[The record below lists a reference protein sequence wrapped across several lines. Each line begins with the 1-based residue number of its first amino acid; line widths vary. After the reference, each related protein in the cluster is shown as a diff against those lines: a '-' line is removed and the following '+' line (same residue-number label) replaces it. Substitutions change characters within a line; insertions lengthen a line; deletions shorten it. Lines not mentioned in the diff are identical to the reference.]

1 MERSDSHKDE
11 NEHISGRLRSERPR
25 LEPLELDRV
34 RTTAFS
40 RARRA
45 GGRSLA
51 RRRLAVAGLT
61 IGLMAAGTGGVIA
74 AGGASHSAGNAATA
88 QYGLGGVAGSTTHKK
103 GTFNYRIHLHVPFNQ
118 TLTRV
123 SVRLNGRLV
132 LVLVGNK
139 ASSTVN
145 VPLPCGTGL
154 ITLRAVTSS
163 GQVLVE
169 YRHLQ
174 PCVTVGSRKR

>member
-1 MERSDSHKDE
+1 MERRDSNKDE
-11 NEHISGRLRSERPR
+11 NENISGRLRSERPQ

-34 RTTAFS
+34 RTSAMS

-45 GGRSLA
+45 GGRSAA

-74 AGGASHSAGNAATA
+74 AGGASHTAGNAATA
-88 QYGLGGVAGSTTHKK
+88 QYGLGGVAGSSPHKQA
-103 GTFNYRIHLHVPFNQ
+103 TFNYRIHLYVPFHE

-123 SVRLNGRLV
+123 SVRLNGRVV
-132 LVLVGNK
+132 LVLVGQK

-163 GQVLVE
+163 GRVLIE

-174 PCVTVGSRKR
+174 PCVRVGSRKR